1 MNIIL
6 KLLNFNL
13 NSINKYKIF
22 FYKFILA
29 IFFFI
34 ILYIFFLCYGLTC
47 YNSFFIIFQS
57 NKFLLL
63 EKNFFYL
70 NFNYY
75 LEIFISFFWGIICI
89 ISTEFIVYINY
100 IKYIF
105 LIDLNDFS
113 QKNISTTYLNY
124 LYTII
129 CPYINDFF
137 KTSFLKYIEYI
148 SIISLQLFLLFLSI
162 WTRACGPRVRLD
174 QLSNLTWK
182 ELLITLI
189 VILINIFLIMFF
201 I

>member
-6 KLLNFNL
+6 KWLNFNL
-13 NSINKYKIF
+13 NFLNKYKNLFYKIILIIF
-22 FYKFILA
+22 FIFILFM
-29 IFFFI
+29 FFKQ
-34 ILYIFFLCYGLTC
+34 YIYVYINL
-47 YNSFFIIFQS
+47 FFIIFKN

-63 EKNFFYL
+63 EENFLLFNLNYLLENIISFFDGIINILISDYVAYIIFWKHELYTNFKNFFQENTIAIYFNHFYL
-70 NFNYY
+70 
-75 LEIFISFFWGIICI
+75 II
-89 ISTEFIVYINY
+89 YQH
-100 IKYIF
+100 
-105 LIDLNDFS
+105 L
-113 QKNISTTYLNY
+113 
-124 LYTII
+124 
-129 CPYINDFF
+129 NDFF

-201 I
+201 L